1 MTALAT
7 IAESLATHKET
18 LVRNYEQAKKEL
30 EDFNKSLESRYS
42 DTAKE
47 LLKQEGKDFGT
58 ATLVENNH
66 KIKIEMRKKVDWDQ
80 NSLRDYLETLPPEEA
95 SHYAKVSITVPESK
109 FTNAVPEVQN
119 KLKEFRTVSLQGVK
133 VTFEKIE

>member
-1 MTALAT
+1 MTAIAT

-47 LLKQEGKDFGT
+47 MLKQEGKDFGT
-58 ATLVENNH
+58 ATLIENNY
-66 KIKIEMRKKVDWDQ
+66 KIKIEMRKKVEWEKDG
-80 NSLRDYLETLPPEEA
+80 LRDFLETLPPQDA
-95 SHYAKVSITVPESK
+95 AHYAKVSITVPEAK
-109 FTNAVPEVQN
+109 FANAVPEVQE
-119 KLKEFRTVSLQGVK
+119 KLKEFRTVSLQGIK
-133 VTFEKIE
+133 ITFEEIE

>member
-47 LLKQEGKDFGT
+47 LLKLKCVRKWIG
-58 ATLVENNH
+58 
-66 KIKIEMRKKVDWDQ
+66 IKIV
-80 NSLRDYLETLPPEEA
+80 
-95 SHYAKVSITVPESK
+95 
-109 FTNAVPEVQN
+109 
-119 KLKEFRTVSLQGVK
+119 
-133 VTFEKIE
+133 